1 MTTEKVEENKE
12 MDQLR
17 GELDAEKKKTEAALT
32 LLREERKQRAAE
44 EKKNLENQNAW
55 RTKMKNFNEDK
66 DRNEKELEEALL
78 KFHEKNIEQVRE
90 IEDFKKAKQM
100 FENEIKQLKEE
111 KKTFELEREAE
122 KKKHMDSYDRM
133 NEEWQTKTTGL
144 EEKQRKKLE
153 EITSEY
159 QSVLEE
165 GEKYA
170 RRLQLVAEIQKQ
182 NEKVESEDTNTSN
195 KPGPQEEEDQKEEPQ
210 EDGKKD

>member
-1 MTTEKVEENKE
+1 MRDNANALQNENIQKNALILQLQEKIRQSEEVIKKAVEEKNEAEEWKGVLATSLTKTTEALKKMTTEKVEENKE

-78 KFHEKNIEQVRE
+78 KFHEKNIEQ
-90 IEDFKKAKQM
+90 
-100 FENEIKQLKEE
+100 
-111 KKTFELEREAE
+111 
-122 KKKHMDSYDRM
+122 
-133 NEEWQTKTTGL
+133 
-144 EEKQRKKLE
+144 
-153 EITSEY
+153 
-159 QSVLEE
+159 SVLEE